1 MDSCTFAVP
10 IPAPLA
16 GAEIVIHGV
25 CVVAVHVHPA
35 PERNR
40 HSLNMGRISVRE
52 LPSPFYGPEQ
62 NNVIAQVDHFFA

>member
-35 PERNR
+35 PERTSNNTMAAP
-40 HSLNMGRISVRE
+40 SRIFAVAGVST
-52 LPSPFYGPEQ
+52 
-62 NNVIAQVDHFFA
+62 NVHPVL